1 VDLFFAAEA
10 AHLRLQAR
18 QHIED
23 GGLAG
28 ASVADQTYFHSLY
41 VS

>member
-1 VDLFFAAEA
+1 MDFFFAAEA

-23 GGLAG
+23 GRLAG
-28 ASVADQTYFHSLY
+28 PSVAD
-41 VS
+41 